1 MMYQRSRRAFLA
13 CTCGLA
19 IGAPALASDPPSV
32 LFVRGADRSGGF
44 LEAGGSDAART
55 EHLADITNTST
66 SGGNHGWFELAQTLE
81 GAGYALTQVVEPLE
95 IGAPASGQTAGAGVA
110 FDTMDL
116 SQYDAIVFGSN
127 NAVYT
132 GAQVDAI
139 EGYIRGGGGAI
150 FISDANFGSDWADA
164 SNSDQQFL
172 DRFGLTVH
180 QDQGQYSIKRSDGE
194 FLVPDHPIFDGVD
207 EFDGEGVTPFDV
219 SSPDADVAVTILATA
234 EGNLRLNNG
243 TTGNM
248 QDSSR
253 SATAT
258 DAALFVAE
266 VGDGRIIGHFDR
278 NTFFNLNGAG
288 TNINNLDNEQFAL
301 NLFEFATVPEPTS
314 LALFSLGGLV
324 LVRRRR

>member
-1 MMYQRSRRAFLA
+1 MLQYSGRTLLA
-13 CTCGLA
+13 CSFSTLV
-19 IGAPALASDPPSV
+19 ALPVFASDPPNI

-44 LEAGGSDAART
+44 LEAGNDAART
-55 EHLADITNTST
+55 EHLGDITNTST
-66 SGGNHGWFELAQTLE
+66 SGGNHGWFQLAQTLE
-81 GAGYALTQVVEPLE
+81 GAGYALTQITETAE
-95 IGAPASGQTAGAGVA
+95 NASGPSAGLPVA
-110 FDTMDL
+110 FNTMDL
-116 SQYDAIVFGSN
+116 TQYDAIVFGSN

-139 EGYIRGGGGAI
+139 EGYIRSGGGAI
-150 FISDANFGSDWADA
+150 FISDANFGGNWADA

-180 QDQGQYSIKRSDGE
+180 QDQGTYSIQRTDGE

-207 EFDGEGVTPFDV
+207 RFDGEGVTPFDV

-234 EGNLRLNNG
+234 QGNLRLNNG

-248 QDSSR
+248 QGSSR
-253 SATAT
+253 SATST

-278 NTFFNLNGAG
+278 NTFFNTNGAG
-288 TNINNLDNEQFAL
+288 TDITRFDNTQFAL

-314 LALFSLGGLV
+314 LALLSLGGLA
-324 LVRRRR
+324 LLRRRR

>member
-1 MMYQRSRRAFLA
+1 MSQYLGKALLA
-13 CTCGLA
+13 CSFSSLLGV
-19 IGAPALASDPPSV
+19 PVLASDPPSV

-44 LEAGGSDAART
+44 LEAGNDAART

-81 GAGYALTQVVEPLE
+81 GAGYALTQIAETAE
-95 IGAPASGQTAGAGVA
+95 NASGPSAGLPVA
-110 FDTMDL
+110 FNTMDL

-132 GAQVDAI
+132 GTQVDAI
-139 EGYIRGGGGAI
+139 EAYIRGGGGAI
-150 FISDANFGSDWADA
+150 FISDANFGGNWADA

-180 QDQGQYSIKRSDGE
+180 QDQGTYSIQRGDGE

-207 EFDGEGVTPFDV
+207 RFDGEGVTPFDV
-219 SSPDADVAVTILATA
+219 SSPNSDVDVTILATA
-234 EGNLRLNNG
+234 QGNLRLNNG
-243 TTGNM
+243 TSGDM
-248 QDSSR
+248 QGSSR

-288 TNINNLDNEQFAL
+288 TNINNFDNEQFAL

-314 LALFSLGGLV
+314 LALLSLGGLM